1 MSSSKTLS
9 FDWRGLVLF
18 LLIMIPNVI
27 WFTCPAPDDVLRHTT
42 DHKML
47 DSIMSVTQIAM
58 VVSLCISGKQTK
70 QNSWQQYTTILL
82 FVLLYYGCWILYYL
96 TAANTMILWG
106 LTIFPCLAF
115 LLLARAEE
123 NRPALF
129 LTILFTICHMA
140 NTFLSFGI

>member
-27 WFTCPAPDDVLRHTT
+27 WFACPAPDDVLRHAT

-47 DSIMSVTQIAM
+47 DSIMSVVQIAM
-58 VVSLCISGKQTK
+58 VGSLCISGKQK
-70 QNSWQQYTTILL
+70 RNSWQQYTTIFL

-96 TAANTMILWG
+96 TAANAMILWG

-140 NTFLSFGI
+140 NTFLSFGL

>member
-1 MSSSKTLS
+1 MSSSKTFS

-70 QNSWQQYTTILL
+70 QNSWQRYATILL
-82 FVLLYYGCWILYYL
+82 FVLLYYGFWLLYYQA
-96 TAANTMILWG
+96 TTNAMILWG

-123 NRPALF
+123 SKLALF
-129 LTILFTICHMA
+129 LTILFTICHMV

>member
-1 MSSSKTLS
+1 MSSSKTFS

-18 LLIMIPNVI
+18 LLIMIPNLI
-27 WFTCPAPDDVLRHTT
+27 WFACPAPDDVLRHTT
-42 DHKML
+42 DHKIL

-70 QNSWQQYTTILL
+70 QNSWQRYATILL
-82 FVLLYYGCWILYYL
+82 FVLLYYGFWLLYYQA
-96 TAANTMILWG
+96 TTNAMILWG

-123 NRPALF
+123 SKLALF
-129 LTILFTICHMA
+129 LTILFTICHMV